1 MTTPH
6 YALVGLV
13 RKAHGIRGELV
24 VEALTDAPD
33 AIFASGRRVFAGTPD
48 GDPLPPPRVR
58 GAAAADAEPLA
69 LTVRASSPFKGGLI
83 VHFDGLTDRNEAE
96 LWRGRY
102 LLLPLAELPAP
113 AEDEVYHH
121 ELLGMRMVLADGAP
135 VGRVTDLYEL
145 PQGVVLDVR
154 RDDGKGTVVI
164 PYRPEIVTAVD
175 VAARVITIDPPE
187 GLIE

>member
-1 MTTPH
+1 MTTPQ

-33 AIFASGRRVFAGTPD
+33 AIFAAGRRVFAGTPD
-48 GDPLPPPRVR
+48 GDPLPPPRGR
-58 GAAAADAEPLA
+58 GAPAAAEPVA

-83 VHFDGLTDRNEAE
+83 VHFDAVTDRNEAE

-102 LLLPLAELPAP
+102 LLLPVEELPPP
-113 AEDEVYHH
+113 ADDEVYHH

-135 VGRVTDLYEL
+135 VGDVIDLYEL

-154 RDDGKGTVVI
+154 REDGKGTVVI

-175 VAARVITIDPPE
+175 VATRVITIDPPE